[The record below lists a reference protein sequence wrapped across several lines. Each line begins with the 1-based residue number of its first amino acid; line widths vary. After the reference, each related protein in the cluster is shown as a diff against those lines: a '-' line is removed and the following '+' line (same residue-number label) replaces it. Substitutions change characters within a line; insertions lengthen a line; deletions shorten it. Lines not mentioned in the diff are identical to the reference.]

1 MDTQRFAE
9 IVARSETDLRGLES
23 RVGLMAPT
31 ADTLVLVLRHTAGI
45 LAALRS
51 GVLVSSS

>member
-1 MDTQRFAE
+1 MDAQRFAE
-9 IVARSETDLRGLES
+9 IVTRSETDLRSLEA